1 MSDDSADR
9 EIELVH
15 ELQVRVLEHAMVLT
29 EYATV
34 CAELD
39 CLLALAEAA
48 EKYKYTRPT
57 MSEENTIQIVKGR

>member
-1 MSDDSADR
+1 M
-9 EIELVH
+9 H
-15 ELQVRVLEHAMVLT
+15 QLQVRVLEHATMLT

-48 EKYKYTRPT
+48 DKYKYTRPT
-57 MSEENTIQIVKGR
+57 MSDENTIQIVKGR